1 MTILNVR
8 IVIMTP
14 TASAIRFLTLIVT
27 SKDLRRVIFLAYHTT
42 PVRAYMKRYTSLLVI
57 RVRSSW
63 IDVRKDIFY

>member
-14 TASAIRFLTLIVT
+14 TVSAIRFLTLIVI
-27 SKDLRRVIFLAYHTT
+27 SKDLRRVIFLAYHTI

-63 IDVRKDIFY
+63 IDVRKDIFD